1 MAPCRGLKDDNM
13 LMNLLKLNVTYVYK
27 HFLIEWTEEKEVS
40 VRGRERIQVVYISAY
55 SVTN

>member
-27 HFLIEWTEEKEVS
+27 HFLIEWTEEKEVN
-40 VRGRERIQVVYISAY
+40 VRGRERIQVYIS
-55 SVTN
+55 

>member
-1 MAPCRGLKDDNM
+1 MAPYRGLKDDNM
-13 LMNLLKLNVTYVYK
+13 LMNLLKLNITYVYK

-40 VRGRERIQVVYISAY
+40 VRGRERIQVVHTSAY

>member
-40 VRGRERIQVVYISAY
+40 VRGRERIQVYISAY

>member
-27 HFLIEWTEEKEVS
+27 HFLIEWTEEKEVRG
-40 VRGRERIQVVYISAY
+40 RGRERIQVYISAY
-55 SVTN
+55 CVTN

>member
-40 VRGRERIQVVYISAY
+40 VRGRERIQVVHISAY

>member
-40 VRGRERIQVVYISAY
+40 VRGRERIQVHISAY

>member
-1 MAPCRGLKDDNM
+1 MAPCRGLKNDNM

-27 HFLIEWTEEKEVS
+27 HFLIEWTEEKEVR
-40 VRGRERIQVVYISAY
+40 VRGRERIQVYISAY

>member
-13 LMNLLKLNVTYVYK
+13 LMNLLKLNITYVYK

-40 VRGRERIQVVYISAY
+40 VRGRERIQVHTSAN

>member
-1 MAPCRGLKDDNM
+1 MAPYRGLKDDNM

-40 VRGRERIQVVYISAY
+40 VRGRERIQVHTSAY

>member
-40 VRGRERIQVVYISAY
+40 VRGRKRIQVHISAY

>member
-13 LMNLLKLNVTYVYK
+13 LINLLKLHVTYVYK
-27 HFLIEWTEEKEVS
+27 QFLMEWTEGKEVS
-40 VRGRERIQVVYISAY
+40 VRGRERIQVYISAY